1 MSTDLSRSPAAK
13 VMDEAID
20 LATEGCSPYPE
31 KAAFIDADAPS
42 AGHAI
47 ERAVDQGMS
56 VVLVSADGTARVL
69 RPDLAP
75 VSFPQPFPRESGS
88 WDCAC

>member
-1 MSTDLSRSPAAK
+1 MARPVTNDSQSPAAK

-20 LATEGCSPYPE
+20 LAIEGRSPYPE

-47 ERAVDQGMS
+47 ERAADEGLS
-56 VVLVSADGTARVL
+56 VVLVSADGSTRIL
-69 RPDLAP
+69 D
-75 VSFPQPFPRESGS
+75 PQHS
-88 WDCAC
+88 AH

>member
-1 MSTDLSRSPAAK
+1 
-13 VMDEAID
+13 MDEAID
-20 LATEGCSPYPE
+20 LATEGRSPYPE

-69 RPDLAP
+69 RPDLAQVP
-75 VSFPQPFPRESGS
+75 PAVPPRIVKRGFRLLERRSG
-88 WDCAC
+88 